1 MGFKEMIGPSA
12 LGRAPCLPGEA
23 LNALPASRA
32 SWLAAASQQKPWKQT
47 DAN

>member
-1 MGFKEMIGPSA
+1 MGFKEMVGPSA
-12 LGRAPCLPGEA
+12 LGKAPRLPGEA
-23 LNALPASRA
+23 QNTLLASRA